1 MINNSDIIDNV
12 DGISGLY
19 LCTGFSGH
27 GFKLSPAVGEVMSE
41 LIMDGTSKSVDILPL
56 RMSRFSEGEL
66 NQTKYT
72 FKVIA

>member
-1 MINNSDIIDNV
+1 
-12 DGISGLY
+12 
-19 LCTGFSGH
+19 GFSGH

-41 LIMDGTSKSVDILPL
+41 LIMDGTSKSIDILPL